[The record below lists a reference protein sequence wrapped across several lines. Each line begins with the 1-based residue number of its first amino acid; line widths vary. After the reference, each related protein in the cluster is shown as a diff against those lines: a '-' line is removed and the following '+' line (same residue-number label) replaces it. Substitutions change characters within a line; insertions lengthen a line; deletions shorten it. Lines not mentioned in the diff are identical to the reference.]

1 MRTDDL
7 KLEGPAAGVRIA
19 GDIDLEQETQQLN
32 VRVQPALSTSISAG
46 AAVLFLANPIVGA
59 AVAAGTLL
67 AQKIL
72 NNPIDQ
78 MFSYNY
84 RVSGSWSDPQ
94 VERTGSRALSSQ
106 IEPVPG
112 TPKVEETVPP

>member
-1 MRTDDL
+1 
-7 KLEGPAAGVRIA
+7 
-19 GDIDLEQETQQLN
+19 
-32 VRVQPALSTSISAG
+32 
-46 AAVLFLANPIVGA
+46 VGA

-78 MFSYNY
+78 MFSYEY

-94 VERTGSRALSSQ
+94 VERAGNRLLSTQGPPVGATGTK
-106 IEPVPG
+106 PVEAAPQ
-112 TPKVEETVPP
+112 